1 VRTSFDFGPQ
11 LVLSRHFGTEIT
23 QNFVTEGW
31 NEKEDAMPVLAKK
44 VTYVPGTYA
53 KRRPDYA
60 KTAEAVMLARG
71 KKRQEATSEK
81 VKPAGIPPTICFSRK
96 IGVGALEIAD
106 LLALK
111 FGCRVADRLILE
123 RIAAKKGLNKKAV
136 KFFDERY
143 PGKMSELAAFLFGD
157 KSFTMG
163 DYTKALF
170 GSIFALAQD
179 EPTIFVG
186 RGSHLVLPR
195 DGVLAVR
202 CICSK
207 AYRIK
212 RLAKI
217 LKVSESEAEKELDAA
232 DKEQREFFRK
242 VFRRNDASPYE
253 FDLVINM
260 DFMEKPKWAADI
272 VETAFRLK
280 FGD

>member
-1 VRTSFDFGPQ
+1 MTATLKHAS
-11 LVLSRHFGTEIT
+11 
-23 QNFVTEGW
+23 
-31 NEKEDAMPVLAKK
+31 
-44 VTYVPGTYA
+44 YVPGTYA
-53 KRRPDYA
+53 KQRPDYA
-60 KTAEAVMLARG
+60 ITAEMYMKAWAKRPPEAAS
-71 KKRQEATSEK
+71 KKKKS
-81 VKPAGIPPTICFSRK
+81 VDIPPTICFSRK
-96 IGVGALEIAD
+96 IGAGALEIAD
-106 LLALK
+106 MLATK
-111 FGCRVADRLILE
+111 FGYRVADRLILE
-123 RIAAKKGLNKKAV
+123 RIAAKKGLSKKSV

-170 GSIFALAQD
+170 GSIFTLAND

-195 DGVLAVR
+195 DRVLAVR

-207 AYRIK
+207 SYRIK

-217 LKVSESEAEKELDAA
+217 LKVSESKAERELDIA

-242 VFRRNDASPYE
+242 VFKRNDASPYE

-260 DFMEKPKWAADI
+260 DFIEKPKWAADI
-272 VETAFRLK
+272 VETAFRVK
-280 FGD
+280 FKDEVS

>member
-1 VRTSFDFGPQ
+1 MTATLKHAS
-11 LVLSRHFGTEIT
+11 
-23 QNFVTEGW
+23 
-31 NEKEDAMPVLAKK
+31 
-44 VTYVPGTYA
+44 YVPGTYA
-53 KRRPDYA
+53 KQRPDYA
-60 KTAEAVMLARG
+60 ITAEMYMKAWAKRPPEAAS
-71 KKRQEATSEK
+71 KKKKS
-81 VKPAGIPPTICFSRK
+81 VDIPPTICFSRK
-96 IGVGALEIAD
+96 IGAGALEIAD
-106 LLALK
+106 MLATK
-111 FGCRVADRLILE
+111 FGYRVADRLILE
-123 RIAAKKGLNKKAV
+123 RIAANKGLSKKSV

-170 GSIFALAQD
+170 GSIFTLAND

-195 DGVLAVR
+195 DRVLAVR

-207 AYRIK
+207 SYRIK

-217 LKVSESEAEKELDAA
+217 LKVSESKAEKELDKA

-242 VFRRNDASPYE
+242 VFKRNDASPYE

-260 DFMEKPKWAADI
+260 DFIEKPKWAADI
-272 VETAFRLK
+272 VKTAFRVK
-280 FGD
+280 FKGEV

>member
-1 VRTSFDFGPQ
+1 MTATLKHAS
-11 LVLSRHFGTEIT
+11 
-23 QNFVTEGW
+23 
-31 NEKEDAMPVLAKK
+31 
-44 VTYVPGTYA
+44 YVPGTYA
-53 KRRPDYA
+53 KQRPDYA
-60 KTAEAVMLARG
+60 ITAEMYMKAWA
-71 KKRQEATSEK
+71 KKPPEAASK
-81 VKPAGIPPTICFSRK
+81 KKKSVDIPPTICFSRK
-96 IGVGALEIAD
+96 IGAGALEIAD
-106 LLALK
+106 MLATK
-111 FGCRVADRLILE
+111 FGYRVADRLILE
-123 RIAAKKGLNKKAV
+123 RIAAKKGLSKKSV

-170 GSIFALAQD
+170 GSIFTLAND

-195 DGVLAVR
+195 DRVLAVR

-207 AYRIK
+207 SYRIK

-217 LKVSESEAEKELDAA
+217 LKVSESKAEKELDKA

-242 VFRRNDASPYE
+242 VFKRNDASPYE

-260 DFMEKPKWAADI
+260 DFIEKPKWAADI
-272 VETAFRLK
+272 VKTAFRVK
-280 FGD
+280 FKGEV

>member
-1 VRTSFDFGPQ
+1 MTATLKHAS
-11 LVLSRHFGTEIT
+11 
-23 QNFVTEGW
+23 
-31 NEKEDAMPVLAKK
+31 
-44 VTYVPGTYA
+44 YVPGTYA
-53 KRRPDYA
+53 KQRPDYA
-60 KTAEAVMLARG
+60 ITAEMYMKAWA
-71 KKRQEATSEK
+71 KKPPEAASK
-81 VKPAGIPPTICFSRK
+81 KKKSVDIPPTICFSRK
-96 IGVGALEIAD
+96 IGAGALEIAD
-106 LLALK
+106 MLATK
-111 FGCRVADRLILE
+111 FGYRVADRLILE
-123 RIAAKKGLNKKAV
+123 RIAANKGLSKKSV

-170 GSIFALAQD
+170 GSIFTLAND

-195 DGVLAVR
+195 DRVLAVR

-207 AYRIK
+207 SYRIK

-217 LKVSESEAEKELDAA
+217 LKVSESKAEKELDKA

-242 VFRRNDASPYE
+242 VFKRNDASPYE

-260 DFMEKPKWAADI
+260 DFIEKPKWAADI
-272 VETAFRLK
+272 VKTAFRVK
-280 FGD
+280 FKGEVS

>member
-1 VRTSFDFGPQ
+1 MTATLKHAS
-11 LVLSRHFGTEIT
+11 
-23 QNFVTEGW
+23 
-31 NEKEDAMPVLAKK
+31 
-44 VTYVPGTYA
+44 YVPGTYA
-53 KRRPDYA
+53 KQRPDYA
-60 KTAEAVMLARG
+60 ITAEMYMKAWAKRPPEAAS
-71 KKRQEATSEK
+71 KKKKS
-81 VKPAGIPPTICFSRK
+81 VDIPPTICFSRK
-96 IGVGALEIAD
+96 IGAGALEIAD
-106 LLALK
+106 MLATK
-111 FGCRVADRLILE
+111 FGYRVADRLILE
-123 RIAAKKGLNKKAV
+123 RIAANKGLSKKSV

-170 GSIFALAQD
+170 GSIFTLAND

-195 DGVLAVR
+195 DRVLAVR

-207 AYRIK
+207 SYRIK

-217 LKVSESEAEKELDAA
+217 LKVSESKAEKELDKA

-242 VFRRNDASPYE
+242 VFKRNDASPYE

-260 DFMEKPKWAADI
+260 DFIEKPKWAADI
-272 VETAFRLK
+272 VDTAFRVK
-280 FGD
+280 FKDEVS

>member
-1 VRTSFDFGPQ
+1 MTATLKHAS
-11 LVLSRHFGTEIT
+11 
-23 QNFVTEGW
+23 
-31 NEKEDAMPVLAKK
+31 
-44 VTYVPGTYA
+44 YVPGTYA
-53 KRRPDYA
+53 KQRPDYA
-60 KTAEAVMLARG
+60 ITAEMYMKAWA
-71 KKRQEATSEK
+71 KKPPEAASK
-81 VKPAGIPPTICFSRK
+81 KKKSVDIPPTICFSRK
-96 IGVGALEIAD
+96 IGAGALEIAD
-106 LLALK
+106 MLATK
-111 FGCRVADRLILE
+111 FGYRVADRLILE
-123 RIAAKKGLNKKAV
+123 RIAANKGLSKKSV

-170 GSIFALAQD
+170 GSIFTLAND

-195 DGVLAVR
+195 DRVLAVR

-207 AYRIK
+207 SYRIK

-217 LKVSESEAEKELDAA
+217 LKVSESKAEKELDKA

-242 VFRRNDASPYE
+242 VFKRNDASPYE

-260 DFMEKPKWAADI
+260 DFIEKPKWAADI
-272 VETAFRLK
+272 VKTAFRVK
-280 FGD
+280 FKGEV

>member
-1 VRTSFDFGPQ
+1 MTATLKHAS
-11 LVLSRHFGTEIT
+11 
-23 QNFVTEGW
+23 
-31 NEKEDAMPVLAKK
+31 
-44 VTYVPGTYA
+44 YVPGTYA
-53 KRRPDYA
+53 KQRPDYA
-60 KTAEAVMLARG
+60 ITAEMYMKAWA
-71 KKRQEATSEK
+71 KKRPEAASK
-81 VKPAGIPPTICFSRK
+81 KKKSVDIPPTICFSRK
-96 IGVGALEIAD
+96 IGAGALEIAD
-106 LLALK
+106 MLATK
-111 FGCRVADRLILE
+111 FGYRVADRLILE
-123 RIAAKKGLNKKAV
+123 RIAANKGLSKKSV

-163 DYTKALF
+163 DYIKALF
-170 GSIFALAQD
+170 GSIFTLAND

-195 DGVLAVR
+195 DRVLAVR

-207 AYRIK
+207 SYRIK

-217 LKVSESEAEKELDAA
+217 LEVSESKAEKELDKA

-242 VFRRNDASPYE
+242 VFKRNDASPYE

-260 DFMEKPKWAADI
+260 DCIEKPKWAADI

-280 FGD
+280 FKG

>member
-1 VRTSFDFGPQ
+1 MTATLKHAS
-11 LVLSRHFGTEIT
+11 
-23 QNFVTEGW
+23 
-31 NEKEDAMPVLAKK
+31 
-44 VTYVPGTYA
+44 YVPGTYA
-53 KRRPDYA
+53 KQRPDYA
-60 KTAEAVMLARG
+60 ITAEMYMKAWAKRPPEAAS
-71 KKRQEATSEK
+71 KKK
-81 VKPAGIPPTICFSRK
+81 KPVDIPPTICFSRK
-96 IGVGALEIAD
+96 IGAGALEIAD
-106 LLALK
+106 MLATK
-111 FGCRVADRLILE
+111 FGYRVADRLILE
-123 RIAAKKGLNKKAV
+123 RIAANKGLSKKSV

-170 GSIFALAQD
+170 GSIFTLAND

-195 DGVLAVR
+195 DRVLAVR

-207 AYRIK
+207 SYRIK

-217 LKVSESEAEKELDAA
+217 LKVSESKAEKELDKA

-242 VFRRNDASPYE
+242 VFKRNDASPYE

-260 DFMEKPKWAADI
+260 DFIEKPKWAADI
-272 VETAFRLK
+272 VKTAFRVK
-280 FGD
+280 FKGEV

>member
-1 VRTSFDFGPQ
+1 M
-11 LVLSRHFGTEIT
+11 
-23 QNFVTEGW
+23 
-31 NEKEDAMPVLAKK
+31 EKEDPMPVLAKNI
-44 VTYVPGTYA
+44 TYVPGTYA

-60 KTAEAVMLARG
+60 ITAERYMQAWE
-71 KKRQEATSEK
+71 KKRPEADSQK
-81 VKPAGIPPTICFSRK
+81 KKSADIAPTICFSRK

-106 LLALK
+106 MLALK
-111 FGCRVADRLILE
+111 IGCRVADRLILE
-123 RIAAKKGLNKKAV
+123 QIAAKKGLSKKSVA
-136 KFFDERY
+136 FFDERY

-170 GSIFALAQD
+170 RSIFSLASD
-179 EPTIFVG
+179 ESTIFVG

-195 DGVLAVR
+195 NRVLAVR

-217 LKVSESEAEKELDAA
+217 LKVSESEAEKKLDEV

-260 DFMEKPKWAADI
+260 DFIEKHTWAADV
-272 VETAFRLK
+272 VETAFRVK
-280 FGD
+280 FKNEVP

>member
-1 VRTSFDFGPQ
+1 MSI
-11 LVLSRHFGTEIT
+11 S
-23 QNFVTEGW
+23 
-31 NEKEDAMPVLAKK
+31 AKNI
-44 VTYVPGTYA
+44 TYVPGTYA
-53 KRRPDYA
+53 KQRPDYA
-60 KTAEAVMLARG
+60 ITAEMYMKAWG
-71 KKRQEATSEK
+71 KKRPQAASKKKES
-81 VKPAGIPPTICFSRK
+81 VDIPPTICFSRK

-106 LLALK
+106 KLALK

-123 RIAAKKGLNKKAV
+123 RIAAQKGLNKKSV

-157 KSFTMG
+157 KSFTLS

-170 GSIFALAQD
+170 GSIYTLAQD

-195 DGVLAVR
+195 DRVLAVR

-217 LKVSESEAEKELDAA
+217 LKVSESKAEKELDAA

-242 VFRRNDASPYE
+242 VFKRNDASPYE

-260 DFMEKPKWAADI
+260 DFIAKPKWAADI
-272 VETAFRLK
+272 VETAFRVK
-280 FGD
+280 FKDEVS